1 MFFKEPARTYNTIAL
16 ESWFEYIQNDW
27 ESQFSDRELSAGRD
41 LYLEGSITG
50 LELTEIDA
58 TINYS
63 RTRKEQFYSI
73 IECANGSFKIRA
85 STEDQFLGRLIAVA
99 GLYEIEELI
108 ADEISPIKTDSSLT
122 KPKNKFDYHNKNQK
136 FNKKKKVKRHRKIQ
150 LAFSGNEEGLILNA
164 KWLSPSGELIPVF
177 GKEDIELSPEER
189 EQMVQLTVFS
199 REVGFQFQS
208 KERNLLMTDF
218 EKISGFFTHARK
230 RWENSFGSFELDQGA
245 EDMAIGMQAVD
256 IVGRAESLNKNEME
270 LHYQFR
276 VGAEWMDP
284 EEAKFLAQ
292 SGKGAHYL
300 KGKGIIK
307 VNEEQFHAMSRWNV
321 SSESD
326 KGNRWPRY
334 MLYSLW
340 IDKGIKFNIA
350 SELKR
355 WSKRLVQDRRGVA
368 FEDNLP
374 EFLRSYQVDGVL
386 WMRRLLDHGGH
397 PLLADEMGLGK
408 TLQVLTLI
416 AHYSE
421 YKQSSLIVCPASV
434 VPVWKL
440 EIEQWY
446 PHLSVKVLKANQI
459 PGKEKG
465 VIWLSS
471 YTQMRLNAES
481 IKSIQFEYIILDEAQ
496 VIKNPMAKVSQ
507 ACFQLKGRF
516 RLAITGTPL
525 ENKLLDVWSIFHFL
539 MPGLMGSIQQFESAL
554 TESKTQ
560 EIFEFIQRVKNQISP
575 FILRRLKERVAKE
588 LPEKTEVNLICPI
601 KSTQREHYA
610 SYLNKSSFKME
621 NEIGEIMQHKAFS
634 LFALL
639 TRLRQVCCDP
649 GVIPNIDFNIY
660 ESGKVIVLLSRLNEA
675 FDGKKQRKI
684 VIFSQFV
691 RFIDRLLPVLKE
703 AFPEVNLYTLTGAT
717 RDKSKPVQSFQDDQ
731 NPAIILVSLKTGGTG
746 VTLNTA
752 DYLFLMDPWWN
763 PAVENQAID
772 RVHRIG
778 QKSPVFIYRMITEGT
793 IEERIQKLKLH
804 KKALFDSTFKDV
816 QMIENLQEYFGD
828 LNALTALGD
837 GDSKSPVGTKP

>member
-1 MFFKEPARTYNTIAL
+1 
-16 ESWFEYIQNDW
+16 
-27 ESQFSDRELSAGRD
+27 
-41 LYLEGSITG
+41 
-50 LELTEIDA
+50 
-58 TINYS
+58 
-63 RTRKEQFYSI
+63 
-73 IECANGSFKIRA
+73 
-85 STEDQFLGRLIAVA
+85 
-99 GLYEIEELI
+99 
-108 ADEISPIKTDSSLT
+108 
-122 KPKNKFDYHNKNQK
+122 
-136 FNKKKKVKRHRKIQ
+136 
-150 LAFSGNEEGLILNA
+150 
-164 KWLSPSGELIPVF
+164 
-177 GKEDIELSPEER
+177 
-189 EQMVQLTVFS
+189 
-199 REVGFQFQS
+199 
-208 KERNLLMTDF
+208 
-218 EKISGFFTHARK
+218 
-230 RWENSFGSFELDQGA
+230 
-245 EDMAIGMQAVD
+245 
-256 IVGRAESLNKNEME
+256 
-270 LHYQFR
+270 
-276 VGAEWMDP
+276 
-284 EEAKFLAQ
+284 
-292 SGKGAHYL
+292 
-300 KGKGIIK
+300 
-307 VNEEQFHAMSRWNV
+307 
-321 SSESD
+321 
-326 KGNRWPRY
+326 
-334 MLYSLW
+334 
-340 IDKGIKFNIA
+340 
-350 SELKR
+350 
-355 WSKRLVQDRRGVA
+355 
-368 FEDNLP
+368 
-374 EFLRSYQVDGVL
+374 
-386 WMRRLLDHGGH
+386 
-397 PLLADEMGLGK
+397 
-408 TLQVLTLI
+408 
-416 AHYSE
+416 
-421 YKQSSLIVCPASV
+421 
-434 VPVWKL
+434 
-440 EIEQWY
+440 
-446 PHLSVKVLKANQI
+446 
-459 PGKEKG
+459 
-465 VIWLSS
+465 
-471 YTQMRLNAES
+471 
-481 IKSIQFEYIILDEAQ
+481 
-496 VIKNPMAKVSQ
+496 MAKVSQ